1 MSLAAY
7 LPATKLHTRPLLP
20 SPSPSPSPSPPF
32 DRESSNPILPHRVTL
47 PSFTVNT
54 PELTRHPGLPTY
66 LTANWLLTAIHR
78 PATHPPC
85 LALPCLTLLF
95 LFFFFRSL
103 LCTRIHSQYRNKKHK
118 HKTQTPDSQWQP
130 AHPPHHHCPP
140 PTTST
145 TTKTHAPPALGLS
158 SPCFASWLTPP
169 KIRLPLLEYLNLLVP
184 ARQPTNLLH
193 RAPSG
198 PRPPRSS
205 VATAQAYQVVLV
217 TPLLAEPTLKEG
229 STCVKALHTRLLL
242 CDEESF
248 HDGYGY
254 VTHDEDNWADDD
266 DISESEASV
275 SYGAVP
281 PAPRAA
287 HPARL
292 PLRTTQPLPHQEHYR
307 PARRVPNPAPSV
319 DHHDEY
325 GPYAQGY
332 PGGQYGRGGYPRSG
346 HQPPQ
351 GYGYYPQGQ
360 VMAYNGN
367 PFSPAASPYTNPA
380 SYAQDPR
387 YGSEL
392 AQYPQYFPYQQYPMA
407 HPGMHLEAPAAPTP
421 VAPAPPPAPA
431 GPTPRE
437 IQLQDQVAAFE
448 KAKQLQELA
457 EREKQIEA
465 EARRKAAEES
475 RKLVEEMERFKEQ
488 TKIELNRARE
498 EAARATRDG
507 IAAEAAAAAER
518 EKQKAEAVKQAEERV
533 RIMYE
538 DARRAEE
545 ARKKKEAEEH
555 AKAEAAHKLR
565 LEAALRAD
573 AEAKAAAAKAAAA
586 EAEKVKQIQDEAKR
600 KADAEFAARIQA
612 EKDAAAKKA
621 ELEALAKAEKDAYT
635 KKVQEETKAN
645 LEAAAKKDRGPFI
658 QFKDALNRKYSFPYR
673 LCTTWPNMEEL
684 IKQAFDNVEHLA
696 HSVHEGWYDLF
707 GPEKQII
714 LPSLWEKTIEPEW
727 TISMAMWPPE
737 RIQRDR
743 APPGMMAGMARGR
756 GMAPPPA
763 PPPLGRGRGGMPG
776 GMMPPEGWGVH
787 KPTPVPPGIHVVR
800 DPGKKDKKK
809 KGPPPAVLLGFLS
822 GKAVKKKYA
831 CRIL

>member
-1 MSLAAY
+1 MRKGPTHKTSAMRRTTTSVA
-7 LPATKLHTRPLLP
+7 HFSSGEP
-20 SPSPSPSPSPPF
+20 SPLFTPS
-32 DRESSNPILPHRVTL
+32 H
-47 PSFTVNT
+47 
-54 PELTRHPGLPTY
+54 PEFIP
-66 LTANWLLTAIHR
+66 
-78 PATHPPC
+78 
-85 LALPCLTLLF
+85 
-95 LFFFFRSL
+95 
-103 LCTRIHSQYRNKKHK
+103 
-118 HKTQTPDSQWQP
+118 
-130 AHPPHHHCPP
+130 
-140 PTTST
+140 
-145 TTKTHAPPALGLS
+145 
-158 SPCFASWLTPP
+158 
-169 KIRLPLLEYLNLLVP
+169 
-184 ARQPTNLLH
+184 
-193 RAPSG
+193 
-198 PRPPRSS
+198 
-205 VATAQAYQVVLV
+205 
-217 TPLLAEPTLKEG
+217 
-229 STCVKALHTRLLL
+229 
-242 CDEESF
+242 DEESF

-822 GKAVKKKYA
+822 GKAVKKKKK
-831 CRIL
+831 